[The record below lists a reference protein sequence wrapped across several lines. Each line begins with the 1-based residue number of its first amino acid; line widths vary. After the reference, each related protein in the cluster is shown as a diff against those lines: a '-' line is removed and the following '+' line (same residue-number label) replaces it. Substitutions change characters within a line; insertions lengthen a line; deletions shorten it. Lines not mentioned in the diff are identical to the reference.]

1 MAVSVVTHDTRGAA
15 AREGSAIS
23 VHRMK
28 TQLER
33 LTYLAEKVPWFS
45 SGQVPK
51 RENSTCRYIRDH
63 LYPLLDE
70 AQKRKVAIARGRYE
84 RAMERMDKP
93 DELRIRIERLGNLLE
108 HAQAEGKIDGE
119 NLGAWEMTRL
129 EGEALALKKRGTAA
143 LTLFVVGSDEV
154 CICVA
159 EKSLQGAVDRW
170 ERLESTIRDYAKALY
185 RLALAK
191 YGRGKDEEAWEC
203 AKKCIEMCEGRSDLD
218 DTYFNAKDVLAR
230 DKTEM
235 NKDRLTC

>member
-1 MAVSVVTHDTRGAA
+1 MNAVVATHDTRGA

-70 AQKRKVAIARGRYE
+70 AQKRKVTIAQGRYE
-84 RAMERMDKP
+84 RAMERVEKP
-93 DELRIRIERLGNLLE
+93 DELRARIDRLGNLLE
-108 HAQAEGKIDGE
+108 HAQAEGRIDE
-119 NLGAWEMTRL
+119 EKLGAWEMTRL

-143 LTLFVVGSDEV
+143 LKLFVAGSDEV

-170 ERLESTIRDYAKALY
+170 GRLESTSRDYAKALY

-191 YGRGKDEEAWEC
+191 YGREKDEEAAEC
-203 AKKCIEMCEGRSDLD
+203 AKKCMEICRQREELD
-218 DTYFNAKDVLAR
+218 WLHDNAKDVLAR
-230 DKTEM
+230 ARTEM